1 VTLTATSSV
10 ASEQD
15 ITIPLTLSG
24 TALASEYTVSAE
36 SITITAGST
45 TGSVT
50 ITATEDD
57 SDVEVMETIIF
68 TYGTLVNGTTSETDI
83 TLNLQ
88 SDDNPE
94 ISSIA
99 VAGDGSFA
107 EDSSTTVTMTIDSP
121 SSINVNLPVTITGTA
136 TEGAD
141 YTSSFP
147 SLGQEKLLST
157 FNSNYSNS
165 DILQDGRIVAIN
177 STQLR
182 VYDPSTDQTTNVSL
196 SNNYNYL
203 EVSGN
208 TIYSTSQNGNINSL
222 YLIDISDLAAVTETI
237 QVSLPADNSFNM

>member
-1 VTLTATSSV
+1 MTT
-10 ASEQD
+10 Q
-15 ITIPLTLSG
+15 
-24 TALASEYTVSAE
+24 TVS
-36 SITITAGST
+36 SI
-45 TGSVT
+45 V
-50 ITATEDD
+50 
-57 SDVEVMETIIF
+57 
-68 TYGTLVNGTTSETDI
+68 
-83 TLNLQ
+83 
-88 SDDNPE
+88 
-94 ISSIA
+94 
-99 VAGDGSFA
+99 VAGDGSFDEGTA
-107 EDSSTTVTMTIDSP
+107 TTVTMTIDSP

-237 QVSLPADNSFNM
+237 QVSLPADNSFNMSISVEANNLLYVTHDSNNNNYNFTNEKEVLTQNYFIHLQVINGGWNLY